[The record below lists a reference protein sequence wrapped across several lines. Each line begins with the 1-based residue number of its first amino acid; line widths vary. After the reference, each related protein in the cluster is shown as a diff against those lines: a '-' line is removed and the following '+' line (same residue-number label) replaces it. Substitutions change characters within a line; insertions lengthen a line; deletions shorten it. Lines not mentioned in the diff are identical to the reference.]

1 MYRNLPSILGDF
13 KIYRNS
19 LPQASLNLRASV
31 RATYDAP
38 PYISLRLVNY
48 SSAFQFRCSLSL
60 PLSLCPSVSLCL
72 SLCLS
77 PSPRYRR
84 WFLKATSFVS
94 DSFLVV
100 SKLILN
106 NINNNTINLIASNL
120 HSGFKKKKTTKITTE
135 KSHAVFLFCAM
146 IWDLGGFCSYIR
158 SIRRRETTTT
168 TYGVPS
174 FNVHIYSL
182 GFVLADCW

>member
-48 SSAFQFRCSLSL
+48 SSAFQFRCSLS
-60 PLSLCPSVSLCL
+60 
-72 SLCLS
+72 LS

-146 IWDLGGFCSYIR
+146 IWDLGGFCRVTSVAFDAGK
-158 SIRRRETTTT
+158 RRRRRTVCQVSMCIFT
-168 TYGVPS
+168 P
-174 FNVHIYSL
+174 L
-182 GFVLADCW
+182 VLY

>member
-60 PLSLCPSVSLCL
+60 
-72 SLCLS
+72 S

-100 SKLILN
+100 SKFILN

-120 HSGFKKKKTTKITTE
+120 HSGFKKKKNNE
-135 KSHAVFLFCAM
+135 NNYREVSRCLSLLCYDMGPRGFLQ
-146 IWDLGGFCSYIR
+146 SYIR

-182 GFVLADCW
+182 GFVLAACW